1 MDREAYLLHQVHPA
15 KLATDITAG
24 IASMGLMWQR
34 RVATALVVAHVP
46 AVLASVLLVRRDLT
60 SLRRTRRG
68 RYVLAHMPPAA
79 QAVRLAGQIVA
90 WWAAYRH
97 RPAGVAAGIGLVVA
111 GWSFGLVGS
120 GDPDGTGIYA
130 GAGR

>member
-46 AVLASVLLVRRDLT
+46 AVLASALLVRRDLT

-79 QAVRLAGQIVA
+79 SSAGMSSHQPWYSRA
-90 WWAAYRH
+90 WFRRF
-97 RPAGVAAGIGLVVA
+97 RPLRRSPVV
-111 GWSFGLVGS
+111 LRPL
-120 GDPDGTGIYA
+120 DQNTQPLH
-130 GAGR
+130 